1 LFGYEIGTQQHNLR
15 RRRFRTKEPCYVG
28 AQAEAFAG
36 SVFVDIAFVSAA
48 GFLPTDGTFESSL
61 ATFRV
66 KQAVVQKAR
75 QVALLVD
82 HSKFG
87 RRALSK
93 GFVLSQINQVITD
106 AELAREDLAALRG
119 EGIKVSIA
127 DTPEKR
133 TQMEH

>member
-1 LFGYEIGTQQHNLR
+1 M
-15 RRRFRTKEPCYVG
+15 
-28 AQAEAFAG
+28 
-36 SVFVDIAFVSAA
+36 
-48 GFLPTDGTFESSL
+48 
-61 ATFRV
+61 